1 MTTAARAATITTQ
14 IRKIMGTEPNGR
26 VTSYQPQTLHGEP
39 RVIKKRGNQVKFALS
54 GRTFLA
60 SLTAWN
66 ARGMGYIEATEI

>member
-1 MTTAARAATITTQ
+1 MTTAATAASMTTQ
-14 IRKIMGTEPNGR
+14 IRKILGAEPSGK

-39 RVIKKRGNQVKFALS
+39 RVIKKRGNQVKFTLS

-60 SLTAWN
+60 TISAWN